1 MQHNISGMIIHTN
14 VTINVNDLTKSLDF
28 YQAIGFVLKNR
39 WGNHYAQLTAP
50 GIEIG
55 LHPTDSGNMT
65 KGSGNISI
73 GISIQ
78 DVEDGKSL
86 LLKAGIPY
94 IERSE
99 TGGQFIHFNDPDG
112 NALYF
117 IKPKY

>member
-1 MQHNISGMIIHTN
+1 MIIHTN
-14 VTINVNDLTKSLDF
+14 VTINISDMNKSLDF
-28 YQAIGFVLKNR
+28 YQSLGFSLKNR

-55 LHPTDSGNMT
+55 LHPTDAGKTTN
-65 KGSGNISI
+65 GSGNISI

-78 DVEDGKSL
+78 DLEDGKNQL
-86 LLKAGIPY
+86 RVAGILFN
-94 IERSE
+94 ERTE
-99 TGGQFIHFNDPDG
+99 AGGLFIHFNDPDG

>member
-1 MQHNISGMIIHTN
+1 MIINTN

-28 YQAIGFVLKNR
+28 YQSIGFVLKNR

-55 LHPTDSGNMT
+55 LHPTHSDNMI

-78 DVEDGKSL
+78 DIEDGKNQ
-86 LLKAGIPY
+86 LLKAGILFN
-94 IERSE
+94 ERDE